1 MFNLKKAAATA
12 ALVIGAG
19 AVSLTAFAAPA
30 YKTPAEA
37 AAGVTGS
44 SASTVAQQRA
54 GGKTYGT
61 IAKDAGKLEEFKT
74 QMLQIK
80 KDILAK
86 RVADGKITQ
95 AEADKIYAEIEKAVA
110 NCDGTAHGT
119 HMGQKY
125 GVGFGYGD
133 RTGRGQGQMQGQGH
147 HYEPQAGRPGGSG
160 YGHGLHDGTGPQHDT
175 VTSKPAN

>member
-86 RVADGKITQ
+86 RMADGKLTQ
-95 AEADKIYAEIEKAVA
+95 ADADKIYAEIEKAVA
-110 NCDGTAHGT
+110 SCDGTQNGSKI
-119 HMGQKY
+119 GQKY
-125 GVGFGYGD
+125 GVGFAFGD
-133 RTGRGQGQMQGQGH
+133 RSGMGQGQGQGLRDGSG
-147 HYEPQAGRPGGSG
+147 AGRQGGSG
-160 YGHGLHDGTGPQHDT
+160 RGGNGVMDGTGPQHDT

>member
-1 MFNLKKAAATA
+1 MFSFKKAAVA
-12 ALVIGAG
+12 AAVVIGAG
-19 AVSLTAFAAPA
+19 ALSLSAFAAPA

-37 AAGVTGS
+37 AAGVTGN
-44 SASTVAQQRA
+44 SASAVAQQRA
-54 GGKTYGT
+54 AGKTYGA
-61 IAKDAGKLEEFKT
+61 IAKDAGKLAEFKT
-74 QMLQIK
+74 HILQIK
-80 KDILAK
+80 KDVLSK

-160 YGHGLHDGTGPQHDT
+160 YGHGLHDGTGHHH
-175 VTSKPAN
+175 